1 MQMVEGNSDVLW
13 HGVTR
18 NFAQSSGTSDGKS
31 KYVPITKESFSRC
44 HYRGGCRLRGAL
56 SGNESSKPH
65 FRRQGIHPRRQLRQ
79 RAAPAERRGGG
90 RPVGKPYQ
98 QHQPAC
104 QPCAHPRQADSTHGR
119 LEQEA
124 AGSCRGKPSAER
136 DQHLRRAVVVS
147 VGDKR
152 SDAQGGCR
160 VNPRRVA
167 QSGSVFPRRHQLQ
180 ALPQSI

>member
-1 MQMVEGNSDVLW
+1 MARRNPQFRPIVGHVRRQKQVCAHYKRIVLQMPLP
-13 HGVTR
+13 R
-18 NFAQSSGTSDGKS
+18 
-31 KYVPITKESFSRC
+31 R
-44 HYRGGCRLRGAL
+44 CRLRGAL
-56 SGNESSKPH
+56 SGNESPKPH

-104 QPCAHPRQADSTHGR
+104 QPCAHPRQADRTHGR